1 MSACLLDA
9 NLLIALVWPAHE
21 SHAAAQRWF
30 ARSAQHGWA
39 TCPFT
44 QAALVRILSN
54 PAFSR
59 DAVTP
64 QEAVKILSANL
75 EHRHHRF
82 WGDEVGFA
90 EAVKTFRQRLVGHRQ
105 VSDAYL
111 LGLAIHNNGRLATL
125 DRGVLALLPE
135 DHPHR
140 KRVELIKPEFS

>member
-1 MSACLLDA
+1 MSAFLLDV

-21 SHAAAQRWF
+21 FHASAQRWF

-44 QAALVRILSN
+44 EAALVRLLSN

-64 QEAVKILSANL
+64 QEAIKILSVNL
-75 EHRHHRF
+75 AHRHHRF
-82 WGDEVGFA
+82 WGDEIGFA

-105 VSDAYL
+105 VSDAYC
-111 LGLAIHNNGRLATL
+111 
-125 DRGVLALLPE
+125 LALPSTTTVVWRRWTGGCS
-135 DHPHR
+135 PCSPTTTR
-140 KRVELIKPEFS
+140 IACGWI

>member
-1 MSACLLDA
+1 M
-9 NLLIALVWPAHE
+9 
-21 SHAAAQRWF
+21 
-30 ARSAQHGWA
+30 
-39 TCPFT
+39 
-44 QAALVRILSN
+44 RILSN

-64 QEAVKILSANL
+64 QEAIKILSVNL

-82 WGDEVGFA
+82 WGDEIGFA

-125 DRGVLALLPE
+125 DQGVLALLPE

-140 KRVELIKPEFS
+140 KRVELIKPDFS